1 MKFGYPKTLDLC
13 NFIERWLI
21 EIQNMPSCDLYV
33 QFKTTFKF
41 ERYLTQLPR
50 FSRAAF
56 CRFRLNNTRL
66 PIVLG
71 RFTKTPRNLRLCT
84 LCTNEELG
92 NEFHFLFKCNHPQIT
107 SLRSNYI
114 PSTYTDQPSIEKMCR
129 TNRIRK
135 HSNNQ
140 KSSHVHKEWT

>member
-1 MKFGYPKTLDLC
+1 
-13 NFIERWLI
+13 
-21 EIQNMPSCDLYV
+21 MPSCDLYV

-71 RFTKTPRNLRLCT
+71 RFTKTPRNQRFCT

-92 NEFHFLFKCNHPQIT
+92 NEFHFLFNCNHPQIT
-107 SLRSNYI
+107 SLRLNYI
-114 PSTYTDQPSIEKMCR
+114 PSIYTEQPSIAKCAELIGSEN
-129 TNRIRK
+129 TVTTRK
-135 HSNNQ
+135 VAMFIKNGL
-140 KSSHVHKEWT
+140 KFLR